1 MKTPQWIKID
11 VPRKIGRL
19 GLMKGDNVYEKMS
32 DGGIGKHAGL
42 VIDPA
47 HGKKVLCSWVD
58 APDTPEQMGVRQ
70 LMKATAVGCSILH
83 GGKRYVVRRYIPGG
97 AEYEVFEDGSST
109 EDEEANAEEEE
120 ENAEE
125 EEENAEEEE
134 EEANAEEEE
143 EDNAEEE
150 EEEANAEEEEE
161 DNAEEE
167 EENAEEEE
175 ENAEEEEEDNA
186 EEEEEEANA
195 EEEEEDNAEEEEVNS
210 EEETEDNAEEEEE
223 NSEEEEGEEE
233 EPRPLTTRQIK
244 RNRTKRNAHRR
255 KLQKLRQQIPSLLT
269 QLGYDLKSDQGPPFH
284 SFIQDVAR
292 MYEKLRPADDALYL
306 TRRTVSVD
314 AISTVFSELPAN
326 KLPYQG
332 DVNKAAKECDPILEA
347 LFDMPSLSPRKGM
360 LSTKCIRPYVFL
372 RLSLFR

>member
-1 MKTPQWIKID
+1 MLHSTW
-11 VPRKIGRL
+11 
-19 GLMKGDNVYEKMS
+19 
-32 DGGIGKHAGL
+32 
-42 VIDPA
+42 
-47 HGKKVLCSWVD
+47 
-58 APDTPEQMGVRQ
+58 RQ
-70 LMKATAVGCSILH
+70 TICC
-83 GGKRYVVRRYIPGG
+83 IPGG

-150 EEEANAEEEEE
+150 E
-161 DNAEEE
+161 
-167 EENAEEEE
+167 
-175 ENAEEEEEDNA
+175 
-186 EEEEEEANA
+186 
-195 EEEEEDNAEEEEVNS
+195 VNS

-223 NSEEEEGEEE
+223 NSEEEEGEEEE

-347 LFDMPSLSPRKGM
+347 LFDMPSLSPQKGM

>member
-125 EEENAEEEE
+125 EEE
-134 EEANAEEEE
+134 
-143 EDNAEEE
+143 
-150 EEEANAEEEEE
+150 
-161 DNAEEE
+161 
-167 EENAEEEE
+167 
-175 ENAEEEEEDNA
+175 NA

-347 LFDMPSLSPRKGM
+347 LFDMPSLSPQKGM